1 MPNVS
6 VIMKGE
12 RDFAETF
19 REIGGPGADKAIR
32 DFHVGGARIL
42 VRHTRPLAPVGRTGD
57 LRASIRAAGAQ
68 RGGVMIIGDAKAY
81 YAPWVHNGTERIRRQ
96 PFGYQGADRAAPEVH
111 DLGYKIFG
119 ELLDTVDG

>member
-42 VRHTRPLAPVGRTGD
+42 VRHTRSLAPVRTGD

-81 YAPWVHNGTERIRRQ
+81 YAPWVHNGTARIRRQ

-119 ELLDTVDG
+119 ELLDTADG